1 MKLRLIY
8 LLLPLVLSGCGK
20 QIDEFVNS
28 GAKHPVLPVIE
39 PPTFTTASSKT
50 IKYSP
55 GAALANSSQVSA
67 KYNLTP
73 TNFVA
78 TSPQVDVRVSINQN
92 RVQ

>member
-55 GAALANSSQVSA
+55 GAVLSNGSQASA
-67 KYNLTP
+67 KYTLTP
-73 TNFVA
+73 TNVQLA
-78 TSPQVDVRVSINQN
+78 GPQADAKVSINQN
-92 RVQ
+92 RVE